1 MAVPNDREKAGVGFS
16 PHRPS
21 SGLQP
26 RAATPPIDD
35 MLAGM
40 AGELFVSESLVI
52 RLGTHAQQPV
62 HWLVWSAQEQEII
75 ASGIL
80 ASADALGELQARAG
94 GRPVVTLVPGSDL
107 IFRRVSLPGKYS
119 RQSAAALP
127 YLLEEQIASDV
138 DELHLVVLAHQGRDV
153 DLMAVDKEKMQTW
166 LGWLQQAGLKTLQLL
181 PDVLALPLAAE
192 GWSALQLGEEWL
204 VRQGPHQGIVAEESL
219 LAMLLAAQPEPVI
232 LNSHT
237 PIPAMA
243 AGNWRGAD
251 PELPMLLLAKGA
263 LTSQANLLQGLYRPQ
278 TEYARYWLQ
287 WRKVAVLAGILL
299 LVTLVQRGVHLHQL
313 AEQDK
318 ALKAEIR
325 QVYTRIF
332 PGETRIVNVRSQMTQ
347 HLKNLGQAPQDGV
360 LLLLTELAPV
370 FAEVPGLKPE
380 VMRFDAARGELR
392 LQVTAPGFTEIE
404 RFRELAGKRFEVQ
417 QGEVRSTEG
426 KVEGALVL
434 KGRSS

>member
-1 MAVPNDREKAGVGFS
+1 M
-16 PHRPS
+16 
-21 SGLQP
+21 
-26 RAATPPIDD
+26 
-35 MLAGM
+35 
-40 AGELFVSESLVI
+40 SESLVI
-52 RLGTHAQQPV
+52 RLGTNAQQPV
-62 HWLVWSAQEQEII
+62 HWLVWSTQEQEII
-75 ASGIL
+75 ASGTL
-80 ASADALGELQARAG
+80 ASAHALGELQERAG

-119 RQSAAALP
+119 RQAAAALP

-138 DELHLVVLAHQGRDV
+138 DELHLVVLGHQGQDV
-153 DLMAVDKEKMQTW
+153 DLMAVDKAKMQEW
-166 LGWLQQAGLKTLQLL
+166 LAWLQQAGLKTLQLL
-181 PDVLALPLAAE
+181 PDVLALPPAAE
-192 GWSALQLGEEWL
+192 GWSALQLGAEWL
-204 VRQGPHQGIVAEESL
+204 IRQGPVQGIVADEPL
-219 LAMLLAAQPEPVI
+219 LAMLLAAQAEPVTI
-232 LNSHT
+232 HSHT
-237 PIPAMA
+237 PAPAIA
-243 AGNWRGAD
+243 AANWQAAD

-263 LTSQANLLQGLYRPQ
+263 IACQANLLQGPYRPQ
-278 TEYARYWLQ
+278 TEYGRYWLQ

-299 LVTLVQRGVHLHQL
+299 LVALAQRGVQLYQL

-332 PGETRIVNVRSQMTQ
+332 PGETRIVNVRSQMNQ
-347 HLKNLGQAPQDGV
+347 HLKSLGQAPQGGV

-380 VMRFDAARGELR
+380 VLRFDAARGELR

-417 QGEVRSTEG
+417 QGEVRSHEG

-434 KGRSS
+434 KGKSS

>member
-1 MAVPNDREKAGVGFS
+1 
-16 PHRPS
+16 
-21 SGLQP
+21 
-26 RAATPPIDD
+26 
-35 MLAGM
+35 M

-52 RLGTHAQQPV
+52 RLGTNAQQPV
-62 HWLVWSAQEQEII
+62 HWLVWSTQEQEII
-75 ASGIL
+75 ASGTL
-80 ASADALGELQARAG
+80 ASAHGLGELRERAG

-107 IFRRVSLPGKYS
+107 IFRRVSLPGKYN
-119 RQSAAALP
+119 RQAAAALP

-138 DELHLVVLAHQGRDV
+138 EALHLVVLAHQGHDV
-153 DLMAVDKEKMQTW
+153 DLMAVDKVKMQGW
-166 LGWLQQAGLKTLQLL
+166 LDWLQQAGLTSLQLL
-181 PDVLALPLAAE
+181 PDVLALPLASD

-204 VRQGPHQGIVAEESL
+204 LRQGPCQGIVAEESL
-219 LAMLLAAQPEPVI
+219 LAMLLAAQAEPVTI
-232 LNSHT
+232 HTHT
-237 PIPAMA
+237 PAPAIPAA
-243 AGNWRGAD
+243 NWLAAD

-263 LTSQANLLQGLYRPQ
+263 LGCQANLLQGPYRPQ
-278 TEYARYWLQ
+278 TEYSRYWLQ
-287 WRKVAVLAGILL
+287 WRKVAVVAGLLL
-299 LVTLVQRGVHLHQL
+299 LVALTQRGVHLYQL

-332 PGETRIVNVRSQMTQ
+332 PGETRIVNVRSQMAQ
-347 HLKNLGQAPQDGV
+347 HLKLMGQAPQDGV

-380 VMRFDAARGELR
+380 VLRFDAARGELR

-434 KGRSS
+434 KGKSS